1 MSSPNVLSKA
11 FKRNLHKKD
20 LCVTKKTK
28 IERSD
33 SSIIN
38 EKVNSNI
45 IVNQADKR
53 ENIFYNP
60 LKISEDFFSS
70 DLKSAKTS
78 QPYTLINPKFTFVK
92 KFLERRQQR
101 LFTSSLPP
109 QIIQPIPINN
119 SEIPIYYMT
128 LL

>member
-1 MSSPNVLSKA
+1 A
-11 FKRNLHKKD
+11 FKRNLCKKD
-20 LCVTKKTK
+20 LRATKKTK

-53 ENIFYNP
+53 ENIFYDP
-60 LKISEDFFSS
+60 LKHKTQSETYQLTKDEAREYIHTRWTSENFFSS

-78 QPYTLINPKFTFVK
+78 QPYTLINPKFTF
-92 KFLERRQQR
+92 
-101 LFTSSLPP
+101 
-109 QIIQPIPINN
+109 
-119 SEIPIYYMT
+119 
-128 LL
+128 